1 MRRQYSS
8 KSNTCTESFDVNAAG
23 ISGKVIAQ
31 YPGRSAILPCASV
44 AERRRDEVAEVSR
57 GHSGFGDQAEGPNT

>member
-1 MRRQYSS
+1 MESS
-8 KSNTCTESFDVNAAG
+8 DVDAAG
-23 ISGKVIAQ
+23 ISGKVSAH

-57 GHSGFGDQAEGPNT
+57 GHSRLGDQAEGPNT

>member
-1 MRRQYSS
+1 MRRQLSS
-8 KSNTCTESFDVNAAG
+8 KSSTCTESFDVNAAG
-23 ISGKVIAQ
+23 ISGKVSAQ

-57 GHSGFGDQAEGPNT
+57 GHSRFGDQAEGPNT